1 MRLPRSGNFY
11 FTIFFFVFISAMVLM
26 AFSYNKKAAFVP
38 LVIGLPTV
46 ILILLELFRDRSPK
60 IAALLETD
68 VFETGKLQHG
78 PKDDAV
84 KSTERKYKELNAI
97 LAVLGM
103 LVLILA
109 AGFLISIP
117 VFVFCYIVFF
127 AREAWWKG
135 LLLAAGT
142 WAFVYLVFCV
152 LMEIQF
158 PWSYLF

>member
-11 FTIFFFVFISAMVLM
+11 FTIFFFFFISAMVVL

-38 LVIGLPTV
+38 LVIGIPTV

-68 VFETGKLQHG
+68 VFETGKLQH
-78 PKDDAV
+78 PQKEAV
-84 KSTERKYKELNAI
+84 QTAETKYKELYAI
-97 LAVLGM
+97 LAVMGM
-103 LVLILA
+103 LGLILL

-117 VFVFCYIVFF
+117 VFVFCYILFF
-127 AREAWWKG
+127 AREPWWKG
-135 LLLAAGT
+135 LLLSAGT
-142 WAFVYLVFCV
+142 WVFVYLVFCE